1 MCFGVVEERRGLAKH
16 ARGGQRDRQ
25 AVRAGAGNLS
35 RTPVHGPAPRDQPTL
50 VRVAVLVVLL
60 GAAIYTAFAAM
71 RLQNSESSTQGGPT
85 LAAHAGAL
93 GERLDGVTGVL
104 RAALIAAD
112 GLQQRMPD
120 TPIDVAEMA
129 AKSAGDRADG
139 AAVVLG
145 GEVVAESG
153 QAKDAD
159 WKGAAKAALA
169 SDADIWLGAPAGQ
182 GVNTTLYAARVSDL
196 GKARRVIVLRV
207 SRSALVGAAGEGAST
222 VVALPDG
229 RVLAAAGDGGIEA
242 ASTVGEAFSIAP
254 GDVKPGALTHG
265 RRPDGRTVDLAVR
278 PAAGGALLALS
289 AAPSKG
295 VMADNLRDN
304 LVSLLAPLTIA
315 CALSLLLV
323 VQSRRAEAAHAAFAE
338 SQARFR
344 LAVEAARCG
353 IWEWDLVSGELF
365 MSDVMG
371 AMLGWGGSGVAST
384 DQVLERISVDHRD
397 RVRQALSNARASSA
411 FDVSFR
417 VPGPAGGAPTWIDA
431 RGQGFGDAVAE
442 GFPRIIGVAL
452 DVTEE
457 RVAQIRAQAAE
468 NRLRDAIES
477 VPSAFVL
484 WDRTGRLLMCNS
496 NYRDFFGIE
505 PKVLKPG
512 AQREHVLRFVRL
524 AIRQE
529 LPTAAEGVREAELH
543 DGRWMQIAER
553 RTFDGGLVVTATDI
567 TAIKTQEE
575 ARRLNEEQLQLMV
588 VNLERAQEQTAEL
601 AHKYAAEKV
610 RAEGANKA
618 KSEFLANMSHELRT
632 PLNAINGFSE
642 IMVGEMFGPLGD
654 RRYKEYV
661 KDIHQSGEHLLA
673 LINDIL
679 DMSKIEAGK
688 MNLRF
693 EPVSIDT
700 LVEDSVRLVRNRA
713 DSAGL
718 HIEVALPPL
727 PEIDADY
734 RAIKQVL
741 LNLLSNAVKFTPRG
755 GKITVRAETRI
766 DAFGQRVRISVRD
779 TGIGIAKDDLARLA
793 RPFEQVESQHAKT
806 QQGTG
811 LGLALSKSLLEMHG
825 GVLEL
830 ESQPGQGTTASF
842 VIPMRQ
848 PGMLAEDQAVA

>member
-1 MCFGVVEERRGLAKH
+1 MAKN
-16 ARGGQRDRQ
+16 AMDGRRDRQ
-25 AVRAGAGNLS
+25 PVRVGARAMVRPS
-35 RTPVHGPAPRDQPTL
+35 RVDAPARDQPTL
-50 VRVAVLVVLL
+50 VRISILIVLL
-60 GAAIYTAFAAM
+60 GAAIYTAFAAV
-71 RLQNSESSTQGGPT
+71 RLRESENSTLGGPT
-85 LAAHAGAL
+85 LAAQAGGL
-93 GERLDGVTGVL
+93 GERLDGVAAVL
-104 RAALIAAD
+104 RSALIAAD
-112 GLQQRMPD
+112 GIQQRFPD
-120 TPIDVAEMA
+120 TPIEAAEMA
-129 AKSAGDRADG
+129 SRAAGDRAEG
-139 AAVVLG
+139 SAIVLG
-145 GEVVAESG
+145 GEVVA
-153 QAKDAD
+153 QAGDAKAAD
-159 WKGAAKAALA
+159 WKGAAKAALGA
-169 SDADIWLGAPAGQ
+169 GGPFWLGAPEGHAAPGDAPS
-182 GVNTTLYAARVSDL
+182 LYAAWTSDIGAAKRV
-196 GKARRVIVLRV
+196 VVLKV
-207 SRSALVGAAGEGAST
+207 SRSALAAAAGGKSSAAA
-222 VVALPDG
+222 ALPDG
-229 RVLAAAGDGGIEA
+229 RLVAAAGAGGVEA
-242 ASTVGEAFSIAP
+242 ASTVTEAFGIQP
-254 GDVKPGALTHG
+254 GDVKPGALAHG
-265 RRPDGRTVDLAVR
+265 HRPDGREVDLAVR

-289 AAPSKG
+289 AEPATG
-295 VMADNLRDN
+295 VLSDDLRDN

-323 VQSRRAEAAHAAFAE
+323 FQSRKAEAAQAAFAE
-338 SQARFR
+338 SQQRFR

-371 AMLGWGGSGVAST
+371 AMMGWGGSGVAT
-384 DQVLERISVDHRD
+384 TEQVLERISPDHRE
-397 RVRQALSNARASSA
+397 RVRQALSTARASSA

-417 VPGPAGGAPTWIDA
+417 VPNPAGGAPTWIDA

-457 RVAQIRAQAAE
+457 RLAQIRAQAAE

-484 WDRTGRLLMCNS
+484 WDRYGRLLMCNS

-512 AQREHVLRFVRL
+512 AQRDHVLRFVRL
-524 AIRQE
+524 AVKRE
-529 LPTAAEGVREAELH
+529 HGTGTEGVHEAELN
-543 DGRWMQIAER
+543 DGRWIQIAER

-567 TAIKTQEE
+567 TAMKTQDE
-575 ARRLNEEQLQLMV
+575 ARRRNEEQLQLMV

-642 IMVGEMFGPLGD
+642 IMAGEMFGPLGD

-661 KDIHQSGEHLLA
+661 TDIHKSGEHLLA

-693 EPVSIDT
+693 EPVSIDN
-700 LVEDSVRLVRNRA
+700 LVEDSVRLVKNRA
-713 DSAGL
+713 DNAGL
-718 HIEVALPPL
+718 YIEVALPPL

-741 LNLLSNAVKFTPRG
+741 LNLLSNAVKFTPKG
-755 GKITVRAETRI
+755 GKITVRADTRN
-766 DAFGQRVRISVRD
+766 DSYGERVRVSVRD
-779 TGIGIAKDDLARLA
+779 TGIGISKDDLARLA
-793 RPFEQVESQHAKT
+793 RPFEQVENQHAKT
-806 QQGTG
+806 QQGPG
-811 LGLALSKSLLEMHG
+811 LGLALSKSLVEMHG
-825 GVLEL
+825 GALEL
-830 ESQPGQGTTASF
+830 DSQPGQGTTASF
-842 VIPMRQ
+842 VIPIRQ
-848 PGMLAEDQAVA
+848 PGLLAAEDQAVA